1 MTEKETWLYIEPVWW
16 IARADSPWHDME
28 PA

>member
-1 MTEKETWLYIEPVWW
+1 MTEKETWLYIEPVRW